1 MTIVL
6 RNEETREKIKRMKAV
21 DSDHQPITVWVE
33 GERCGEGI
41 GEKEE
46 EGDRGRKK
54 EIRGIF

>member
-1 MTIVL
+1 MRRQGRRL
-6 RNEETREKIKRMKAV
+6 KNEGRV

-33 GERCGEGI
+33 GERCKKGI